1 MRFGQTAQ
9 LKVNKLSTK
18 QLLAF
23 ALPLLKVIFYYFAV
37 NKYAKVERNPK
48 SRVYLW
54 GQACYGALGN
64 PGKQSLRLATQTFL
78 FQFCWN
84 IMSLCNS
91 VPNEANAF
99 KSS

>member
-1 MRFGQTAQ
+1 MWFGQTAQ

-18 QLLAF
+18 QLLTF
-23 ALPLLKVIFYYFAV
+23 ALLLLKVILLFYFTV

-64 PGKQSLRLATQTFL
+64 PGKQSLRLATQIFY
-78 FQFCWN
+78 F
-84 IMSLCNS
+84 NS
-91 VPNEANAF
+91 VGT
-99 KSS
+99 

>member
-18 QLLAF
+18 QLL
-23 ALPLLKVIFYYFAV
+23 LPLLKVILLFYFTV

-64 PGKQSLRLATQTFL
+64 PGKQSLRLATQIFFSIL
-78 FQFCWN
+78 LQHN
-84 IMSLCNS
+84 IF
-91 VPNEANAF
+91 VQ
-99 KSS
+99 